1 MWFLSRD
8 HQVQRSSARG
18 SPGLF
23 KGEEASVARVERGDI
38 REMTGAHRGKP
49 LLATGGSE

>member
-1 MWFLSRD
+1 M
-8 HQVQRSSARG
+8 QRSSARG

-38 REMTGAHRGKP
+38 REMTGARRCKP
-49 LLATGGSE
+49 LLAAGGSE